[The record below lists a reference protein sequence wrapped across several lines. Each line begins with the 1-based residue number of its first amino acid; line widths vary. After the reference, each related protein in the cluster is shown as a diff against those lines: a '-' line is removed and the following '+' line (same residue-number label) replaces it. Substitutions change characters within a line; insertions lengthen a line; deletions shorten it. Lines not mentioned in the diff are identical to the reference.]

1 MPATFYFEKND
12 IFEPFAEDGD
22 GPFESNTRLLVFAAS
37 VGFARNRR
45 VESPGEEGEIRWNY
59 ISQNKR
65 LSSIVAALAYADHDD
80 PEAILDP
87 EMQIETLRQYG
98 AGGAR
103 ILEEEILNSTGSNL
117 DNLITFI
124 KATQDQDQITEQ
136 VGILEEIES
145 EISGLPAAED

>member
-12 IFEPFAEDGD
+12 IFKPFAEDGD

-37 VGFARNRR
+37 VGFARNNR
-45 VESPGEEGEIRWNY
+45 VESPGKEGEIRWNY

-65 LSSIVAALAYADHDD
+65 LSTIVAALAYADHED
-80 PEAILDP
+80 PDAILKP
-87 EMQIETLRQYG
+87 EMQIETLRRYG

-103 ILEEEILNSTGSNL
+103 ILEEEILDSSGSNL
-117 DNLITFI
+117 DNLISLI
-124 KATQDQDQITEQ
+124 EQTQDQDQITKQ

-145 EISGLPAAED
+145 EISGLPAAQE